1 MGANRIFGFC
11 IRNGFCTVRG
21 KTIFGDSCD
30 SSKFGEYMFS
40 AFLSLQ
46 MTEASNLFLGE
57 KNFQKRLAL
66 KLSASSIFAL
76 KKKGLL
82 ALYGEIS

>member
-1 MGANRIFGFC
+1 MVIAVI
-11 IRNGFCTVRG
+11 V
-21 KTIFGDSCD
+21 
-30 SSKFGEYMFS
+30 SKFGEYMFL

-46 MTEASNLFLGE
+46 MTEASNFFLGE
-57 KNFQKRLAL
+57 KSFQRRLAL
-66 KLSASSIFAL
+66 KLSVSSIFAL

>member
-1 MGANRIFGFC
+1 MLIEFLAFVFQ
-11 IRNGFCTVRG
+11 TVSAQLGG
-21 KTIFGDSCD
+21 KPYLVIAVIV
-30 SSKFGEYMFS
+30 SKFGEYMFS

-46 MTEASNLFLGE
+46 MTEASNFFLGE
-57 KNFQKRLAL
+57 KSFQRRLPL
-66 KLSASSIFAL
+66 KLSVSSIIAL